1 VLRKGHM
8 GMIAKHLLTALAGA
22 ATLGLAAG
30 PAAAQMFESITIRN
44 STGYTISEIYISPS
58 RTNDWEEDVLG
69 RRELSDGDDY
79 SVDFRAAQNTCDWD
93 LKVVYQDGE
102 EAIWPGIDLCED
114 WHFELFYNARTR
126 DTRLVST
133 H

>member
-1 VLRKGHM
+1 
-8 GMIAKHLLTALAGA
+8 MIAKRLLAALVGAGV
-22 ATLGLAAG
+22 LGLVAVPAG
-30 PAAAQMFESITIRN
+30 AQMFERITIQN

-58 RTNDWEEDVLG
+58 RTNDWEEDVLD
-69 RRELSDGDDY
+69 LTVLTDGADF
-79 SVDFRAAQNTCDWD
+79 SVDFRRAENTCDWD
-93 LKVVYQDGE
+93 LKVVYEDGE
-102 EAIWPGIDLCED
+102 EAIWPDLDLCED